1 VKCWICKRQ
10 ARGYGHADGRHKTGD
25 PRRYPLDWMF
35 CSRRCQDIFHKLY
48 ANWTDATQFGK
59 EVVMID
65 ASQIEIA
72 AMKKCLK
79 AFGQAAETIG
89 FDKPLGAYSQDEA
102 LQVIDAIVT
111 CYTDAMV
118 DAHDA
123 AKFPPMQGLSNSVG
137 DPFADLQND
146 LPWEEQA

>member
-1 VKCWICKRQ
+1 MKCWICKRQ
-10 ARGYGHADGRHKTGD
+10 ARGYRHTDGRYLTAD
-25 PRRYPLDWMF
+25 PRRYPIDWAF

-48 ANWTDATQFGK
+48 VNWADATKFGK

-65 ASQIEIA
+65 ASDMEIA
-72 AMKKCLK
+72 AMRQCLK

-102 LQVIDAIVT
+102 LQVIDAIVS
-111 CYTDAMV
+111 CYTDAMT
-118 DAHDA
+118 DAHEA
-123 AKFPPMQGLSNSVG
+123 AKFPPMKGLSKPIS

>member
-1 VKCWICKRQ
+1 MKCWVCFRQ
-10 ARGYGHADGRHKTGD
+10 ARGYGHTDGRHKTAD
-25 PRRYPLDWMF
+25 PRRYPMDWVF
-35 CSRRCQDIFHKLY
+35 CSLRCQDIFHTLY
-48 ANWTDATQFGK
+48 ANWTDAGRFGK

-65 ASQIEIA
+65 ASEMEIA

-79 AFGQAAETIG
+79 AFGQVAEIIG

-102 LQVIDAIVT
+102 LLVIDAIVT

-118 DAHDA
+118 DAHET
-123 AKFPPMQGLSNSVG
+123 AKFPPVQGLSKPVS

-146 LPWEEQA
+146 LPWEEKP